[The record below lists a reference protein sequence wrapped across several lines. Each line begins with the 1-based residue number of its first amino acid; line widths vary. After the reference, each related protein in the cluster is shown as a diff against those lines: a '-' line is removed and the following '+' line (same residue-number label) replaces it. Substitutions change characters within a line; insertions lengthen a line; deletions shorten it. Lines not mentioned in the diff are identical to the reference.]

1 MRNIFKK
8 KIMKIFNFY
17 GSGDNK
23 LSLPLLNIIL
33 ELYQTAK
40 ISFDRY
46 SAQKQNGKDAIG
58 SLSSLLRHDLS
69 QYIDIRLFS
78 SDNCQK
84 TNTCVIMP
92 MLPMINIAFDE
103 HISLDIDSF
112 LGKINML
119 FPLEYGFSYSFKL
132 GTSPFSYAMGADND
146 LKNVMN
152 ISRDIIKLKKWL
164 KVFPNIKNGAIRD
177 IYIDNFLNEN
187 ALNRTI
193 NDISLKQW
201 IMQSSSRGSL
211 KYCGKLYHWTLP
223 ATSIEFVRDEL
234 SSLIDTN

>member
-17 GSGDNK
+17 GSGNNK

-33 ELYQTAK
+33 ELYETAQ

>member
-17 GSGDNK
+17 GSGNNK

-33 ELYQTAK
+33 ELYQTAQ

-84 TNTCVIMP
+84 TNTCVWRQKKCQSHTGRQKP
-92 MLPMINIAFDE
+92 
-103 HISLDIDSF
+103 
-112 LGKINML
+112 
-119 FPLEYGFSYSFKL
+119 
-132 GTSPFSYAMGADND
+132 T
-146 LKNVMN
+146 
-152 ISRDIIKLKKWL
+152 IICWL
-164 KVFPNIKNGAIRD
+164 KTAANTNCMG
-177 IYIDNFLNEN
+177 FLPP
-187 ALNRTI
+187 I
-193 NDISLKQW
+193 I
-201 IMQSSSRGSL
+201 
-211 KYCGKLYHWTLP
+211 
-223 ATSIEFVRDEL
+223 F
-234 SSLIDTN
+234 